1 MPGYLKQLPA
11 GRLGRSGVG
20 GHPDLPAGG
29 HEKDS
34 MAITE
39 RDWIR

>member
-1 MPGYLKQLPA
+1 MA
-11 GRLGRSGVG
+11 GLAQVPSFRVVG

>member
-1 MPGYLKQLPA
+1 VGFERDLD
-11 GRLGRSGVG
+11 VG

-29 HEKDS
+29 HEEDT

-39 RDWIR
+39 RDRIR

>member
-1 MPGYLKQLPA
+1 M
-11 GRLGRSGVG
+11 SGSTRRAG

-29 HEKDS
+29 YEEDS

-39 RDWIR
+39 RDQIR